1 MVDQPFK
8 NIQTYFYASSV
19 TMEES
24 DIKLPRGERAAAGD
38 VAKVQA
44 ESQQGTWG
52 EEQDAERKPGTFATL

>member
-1 MVDQPFK
+1 MVDQAFK

-44 ESQQGTWG
+44 ESQQGT
-52 EEQDAERKPGTFATL
+52 